1 MCIRDSLDSLGDH
14 EAAEMWRRF
23 GTNEGH
29 VFKDTN
35 EVLIAY
41 QSKQV
46 HLHTR
51 IALPGYARCV

>member
-1 MCIRDSLDSLGDH
+1 
-14 EAAEMWRRF
+14 MWRRF

-51 IALPGYARCV
+51 IALPGYAAA